1 MSLSYLD
8 WSIVIAFFAISLGI
22 GLWSSRRASTSK
34 EEYFLSGRKMPWWLL
49 GVSMVATTF
58 SADTPALVT
67 DIVRQN
73 GVSGNWI
80 WWAFLLTGMLTVFI
94 YARLWRR
101 SGILTDLEFYELRYS
116 GEAATFLRGFRA
128 VYLGLIFNILVMA
141 SVCLAAI
148 KIGSTLFGLSPI
160 HTLLIS
166 ASVTVIYSAL
176 GGLRSI
182 ILTDFFQFV
191 LAMIGSIWATIYIVQ
206 LPEIG
211 GLDNLLTHEAVRDKL
226 DIIPSTN
233 DPQTLLILF
242 ILPLTVQWW
251 ASYYPGS
258 EPGGGGYIV
267 QRMLASK
274 NEKEAIYATL
284 VFNIAHYALRPWPWI
299 LIGLASLVIFPSLQ
313 SISTAFPDVEPG
325 LIGHDLAYSAML
337 TYLPAGLLGLVAASL
352 VGAFMSTISTHLNW
366 GTSYLINDVYHRFI
380 NPEASE
386 AVLVHY
392 SRILT
397 IVIMV
402 LAGALSLNLDT
413 AKDTFEIIVLIGAGT
428 GLIYILRWFWWRI
441 NAYSEI
447 AAMVIS
453 FIVALAFKFVFTDIP
468 THWALIISV
477 TVTTLGWI
485 IATYLT
491 PQTKDEILI
500 SFYERIHPY
509 GKSWQNKMT
518 SLGVKLIKNEEKF
531 NQDLILIILASF
543 GIYGALIGTGF
554 VVYGSGING
563 IITLAISI
571 LLLGF
576 VIKKLVKLRT

>member
-22 GLWSSRRASTSK
+22 GLWSSKRASTSK

-226 DIIPSTN
+226 DIIPGTN